1 MRKNFSVQAKEFNG
15 VKGAAAKLKNF
26 ALGRRAIVT
35 STAGG
40 HNYGEVGTTFIISAF
55 NVAGGSGTNY
65 TSVSHLIPTGNNIPF
80 SSFSVIL
87 EETPKEIEDKIKNL
101 EKEKKSV
108 VKKFDEQLKECK
120 SKLRFL
126 KENKTSEYGGNNV
139 RYKRDLKRHSIRQF
153 KRIHNEIIPW
163 NTIRYIF

>member
-87 EETPKEIEDKIKNL
+87 EETPKEIEDKIKDL
-101 EKEKKSV
+101 GKEKKSV
-108 VKKFDEQLKECK
+108 VKKFDEQVKECK

-126 KENKTSEYGGNNV
+126 KENKLEIFDEDEFKSFQAFELLENNS
-139 RYKRDLKRHSIRQF
+139 LSIME
-153 KRIHNEIIPW
+153 KSRILAKIIKG
-163 NTIRYIF
+163 

>member
-1 MRKNFSVQAKEFNG
+1 MKRKNFSVQAEKYNGIPNSHSLLKEFAIG
-15 VKGAAAKLKNF
+15 KK
-26 ALGRRAIVT
+26 AIVT
-35 STAGG
+35 SSVGG

-87 EETPKEIEDKIKNL
+87 EETPKEIEDKIKDL
-101 EKEKKSV
+101 GKEKKSV
-108 VKKFDEQLKECK
+108 VKKFDEQVKECK

-126 KENKTSEYGGNNV
+126 KENKLEIFDEDEFKSFQAFELLENNS
-139 RYKRDLKRHSIRQF
+139 LSIME
-153 KRIHNEIIPW
+153 KSRILAKIIKG
-163 NTIRYIF
+163 

>member
-87 EETPKEIEDKIKNL
+87 EETPKEIEDKIKDL
-101 EKEKKSV
+101 GKEKKSI
-108 VKKFDEQLKECK
+108 VKKFDEQVKECK

-126 KENKTSEYGGNNV
+126 KENKLEIFDEDEFKSFQALELLENG
-139 RYKRDLKRHSIRQF
+139 DL
-153 KRIHNEIIPW
+153 
-163 NTIRYIF
+163 TIMEKSKILAQLIKN

>member
-87 EETPKEIEDKIKNL
+87 EETPKEIEDKIKDL
-101 EKEKKSV
+101 GKEKKSI
-108 VKKFDEQLKECK
+108 VKKFDEQVKECK

-126 KENKTSEYGGNNV
+126 KENKLEIFDEDEFKSFQAFELLENNS
-139 RYKRDLKRHSIRQF
+139 LSIME
-153 KRIHNEIIPW
+153 KSRILAKIIKG
-163 NTIRYIF
+163 